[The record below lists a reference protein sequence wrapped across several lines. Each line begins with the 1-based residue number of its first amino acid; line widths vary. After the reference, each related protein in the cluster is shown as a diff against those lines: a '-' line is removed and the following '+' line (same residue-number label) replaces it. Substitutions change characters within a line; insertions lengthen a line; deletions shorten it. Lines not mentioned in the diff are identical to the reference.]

1 MRPDVRSWI
10 TTIADW
16 ATPLRLRW
24 TLVALAAIV
33 VTTLIS
39 GHPGLRVQDVTLDD
53 GGVWVTHP
61 SEHALARFNTGIRE
75 LTGELDTGVETFEV
89 VQDAD
94 AVLLVETTRLT
105 TVDVTTVTRTTSVTL
120 PAGAEVDLAAD
131 MVMIWDAAAGET
143 WLRPVETLGSFDALR
158 DSPDAEPG
166 PGGVSV
172 LRRDG
177 SVATLTAAGQEFH
190 TVWAAPSE
198 GSAAGAD
205 AAQTTPAGRRD
216 ASPLGGW
223 EQVSAAGGTLVALA
237 GTTLS
242 LPSQSVEVPPDSL
255 LQQPAADGGDLAVA
269 TPDSLLTVDLGSGS
283 ISALDV
289 HPTTGLAEGGV
300 AQPVRV
306 AGCIHA
312 AWASAEDSYAMA
324 CPGRARW

>member
-205 AAQTTPAGRRD
+205 AAQTTRPAGAMRPPWEAGSRSAQRVGPSWPSPGPPSPCRR
-216 ASPLGGW
+216 SPW
-223 EQVSAAGGTLVALA
+223 RCHRTPSCSSRPRTAATW
-237 GTTLS
+237 
-242 LPSQSVEVPPDSL
+242 PSPP
-255 LQQPAADGGDLAVA
+255 
-269 TPDSLLTVDLGSGS
+269 
-283 ISALDV
+283 
-289 HPTTGLAEGGV
+289 PT
-300 AQPVRV
+300 R
-306 AGCIHA
+306 C
-312 AWASAEDSYAMA
+312 
-324 CPGRARW
+324 